1 MKTSSVVSDLVQNAH
16 NLLGVSL
23 HEFWIHNYIK
33 Q

>member
-23 HEFWIHNYIK
+23 HEFWIPNYIK